1 MPSGQENQEEAK
13 NFMKPDELRVH
24 ERSDIL
30 AEMMK
35 IEPVTGRQ
43 DAAFFQFVST
53 PRTLMG
59 EDLPH
64 RP

>member
-1 MPSGQENQEEAK
+1 MRHSV
-13 NFMKPDELRVH
+13 FMSPDEVQVH
-24 ERSDIL
+24 EQSDIL

-35 IEPVTGRQ
+35 IEPRTGRH
-43 DAAFFQFVST
+43 DGIFIQFVST

-64 RP
+64 RA